1 MSARTLPLAALLLLL
16 QAPPALAQADGG
28 NTPVKGIGTAK
39 EGDLVTVKGQEFRL
53 FGIDAPDKD
62 QKCLNVRGQEYDCFA
77 MATRILSLLIN
88 NMNIECTPR
97 GQSAAGGPKMAIC
110 RAENGDDL
118 AYAMV
123 ERGMALAYRPLSF
136 DYVSIEARAIS
147 FRRGLWAGRV
157 EPPWLWRS
165 RQTQKKLEEMR
176 KPQAAGAR

>member
-1 MSARTLPLAALLLLL
+1 MRGGTCLLVALALLLT
-16 QAPPALAQADGG
+16 PPALAQSGG
-28 NTPVKGIGTAK
+28 NAPVKGIGTAK
-39 EGDLVTVKGQEFRL
+39 EGDLVTVRGQEFRL

-62 QKCLNVRGQEYDCFA
+62 QKCLNVRGQEYDCFTLA
-77 MATRILSLLIN
+77 RDILNLLIN

-97 GQSAAGGPKMAIC
+97 GVSAASGPKMAIC

-165 RQTQKKLEEMR
+165 RQTEKKLDEMR
-176 KPQAAGAR
+176 RPNAAGAR